1 MRQSVV
7 GSKIRGRSRTGM
19 TLVEIAIGV
28 VVLVTAVLGFAQ
40 ALISLQRSQQ
50 YTREAGRATQAA
62 RQVLEGLQAQ
72 AFAEAFRVYNGDP
85 NDDPGGPGTAP
96 GKNFAVPGLRARSD
110 DPDGMPGE
118 VIIPTPAGL
127 PGVLREN
134 TVDTILGMPRD
145 LNGDGLISTTADYS
159 TTYKV
164 LPVRVRVQW
173 EGAGGK
179 GVVELRTLLG
189 NY

>member
-1 MRQSVV
+1 MRRIQ
-7 GSKIRGRSRTGM
+7 GRKFGRRSGL
-19 TLVEIAIGV
+19 TLVELAIGV

-50 YTREAGRATQAA
+50 HTREAGRAMQAA
-62 RQVLEGLQAQ
+62 RQVLESIQAQ
-72 AFAEAFRVYNGDP
+72 AFAEAFRIYNGEP
-85 NDDPGGPGTAP
+85 GDDPAGAGTAP
-96 GKNFAVPGLRARSD
+96 GKNFAVNGLRARAD
-110 DPDGMPGE
+110 DPDGLPGE
-118 VIIPTPAGL
+118 VIFPTPADM

-134 TVDTILGMPRD
+134 TIDNALGMPRD
-145 LNGDGLISTTADYS
+145 LNGDGIISGVDNYA
-159 TTYKV
+159 TTYTV

-179 GVVELRTLLG
+179 GSVELRTLLG